1 MSGTLPLIMTTAG
14 AQPTAV
20 TTLNSTLISNAEAL
34 APGLTTDLPGSMV
47 EDIASTGTG
56 ALIVAD
62 QARVDTVNSVTPY
75 GANAFVLAQLGAQFG
90 IPQGTPANPSVY
102 LTFTGTAGYV
112 IPAGFQVTDGTLVYS
127 VQDGATIASSGTVTN
142 VYAVATT
149 FSLIGAIAGA
159 VNALTSS
166 VPSGI
171 TLSVTNPTA
180 GTGGTVAES
189 VESYRAR
196 VLQAGRIAS
205 MGTPAALLTALQ
217 ALPGVQA
224 RLVTVLQVSGGWEVI
239 CGGGDSLQIGGA
251 ILQSVLDLS
260 TLVGSTTTARNVTV
274 SVNDAGQSYSVVFV
288 NPPQQTVTVAATWN
302 TTQTNFTAGAQVNAL
317 AVPAMASYINSIPV
331 GQPINLLELD
341 AVFQGAVASVLPSQ
355 YLTTLAFAV
364 TINGASVSPTAGTSI
379 IPGDPESFFYCSTTG
394 ASSAQG

>member
-20 TTLNSTLISNAEAL
+20 TTLNSTLISNAESL

-62 QARVDTVNSVTPY
+62 QARVDAVNSVTPY

-90 IPQGTPANPSVY
+90 IPQGQPANPSVY
-102 LTFTGTAGYV
+102 LTFNGAAGYV

-127 VQDGATIASSGTVTN
+127 VQDGATIATGGTVTN

-149 FSLIGAIAGA
+149 FSLVGAIAGA
-159 VNALTSS
+159 VNAISS
-166 VPSGI
+166 SLPSGI
-171 TLSVTNPTA
+171 TLSVTNPMA
-180 GTGGTVAES
+180 GTDGLVAES
-189 VESYRAR
+189 VQSYRSR
-196 VLQAGRIAS
+196 VLQGGRATS
-205 MGTPAALLTALQ
+205 TGTPAAVLTALQ
-217 ALPGVQA
+217 AVPGVQV
-224 RLVTVLQVSGGWEVI
+224 RLTAVRQVSGGWEVI

-260 TLVGSTTTARNVTV
+260 TLVGSATTARNVTV

-355 YLTTLAFAV
+355 YLTTLTFAV
-364 TINGASVSPTAGTSI
+364 TINGTAASPTAGTSI
-379 IPGDPESFFYCSTTG
+379 IPGDPESFFYCSATG
-394 ASSAQG
+394 ATSAQG

>member
-62 QARVDTVNSVTPY
+62 QARVDAVNSVTPY

-90 IPQGTPANPSVY
+90 IPQGQPANPSVY

-112 IPAGFQVTDGTLVYS
+112 IPAGFQVTDGILIYS
-127 VQDGATIASSGTVTN
+127 LQDGATIATGGTVTN

-149 FSLIGAIAGA
+149 FSLVGAIAGA
-159 VNALTSS
+159 VNALSS
-166 VPSGI
+166 SIPSGI
-171 TLSVTNPTA
+171 TLSVTNPMA
-180 GTGGTVAES
+180 GTGGLVAES
-189 VESYRAR
+189 VQSYRRR
-196 VLQAGRIAS
+196 VLQGGRATSI
-205 MGTPAALLTALQ
+205 GTPAAVLTALQ
-217 ALPGVQA
+217 AIPGVQV
-224 RLVTVLQVSGGWEVI
+224 RLTAVRQVSGGWEVI

-260 TLVGSTTTARNVTV
+260 TLVGSATTARNVTV

-355 YLTTLAFAV
+355 YLTTLTFAV
-364 TINGASVSPTAGTSI
+364 TINGTAASPTAGTSI
-379 IPGDPESFFYCSTTG
+379 IPGDPESYFECSATG
-394 ASSAQG
+394 ATSAQG